1 LHRAF
6 PLKSPPPKQTKLTWI
21 NARLPARSYQCAVRK
36 EEAAMGFSMP
46 KYTDAND
53 IVDRALNAG
62 AKDIPVSLGNL
73 MPAFRWKLAEL
84 GICEQML
91 AERVRKRAAELDVA
105 LID

>member
-1 LHRAF
+1 M
-6 PLKSPPPKQTKLTWI
+6 QTKLTWI
-21 NARLPARSYQCAVRK
+21 NVELPARSYQCAARK
-36 EEAAMGFSMP
+36 MEAAMGFSMP
-46 KYTDAND
+46 KYADPND

-62 AKDIPVSLGNL
+62 SKDVPVSLGNL
-73 MPAFRWKLAEL
+73 MPALRWKLTEL